1 MGVPQKRK
9 FGLFGRVLDAPHCT
23 GITFERFW
31 HIPKTCEKLF
41 RNAPHCTGIT
51 FERSGT
57 FPKIM
62 KNGIRIT
69 LHYICVTFERFCSNP
84 NNARGKTLHLMPFR
98 PSGLLKRYSM
108 WCLSNLIWSL
118 RALPAPG
125 CPKCASRDV
134 FQALPGFQTCHVMSF
149 WPFQASSHCPR

>member
-1 MGVPQKRK
+1 MVFLVSNEQMGVAQKR
-9 FGLFGRVLDAPHCT
+9 LFGPFGAPHCT

-31 HIPKTCEKLF
+31 HIPKNCEKLF

-84 NNARGKTLHLMPFR
+84 NNAKGKNITFDAFSALR
-98 PSGLLKRYSM
+98 PTQKVL
-108 WCLSNLIWSL
+108 
-118 RALPAPG
+118 
-125 CPKCASRDV
+125 
-134 FQALPGFQTCHVMSF
+134 HVMSF
-149 WPFQASSHCPR
+149 EPHMIPACPSSPGLPKMCFT